1 MPSDEELRNGP
12 TPEQRARLAV
22 NADWT
27 VNVTD
32 ERNARYLIPLGGMIQ
47 CGAAGQVRAEDM
59 AEEMASAVYGAI
71 VTDATPEITAEAVYF
86 QALVDARR
94 MVCDPEYLRLFE
106 GGPDRRREPV
116 RP

>member
-1 MPSDEELRNGP
+1 MPTDDELRNGP

-32 ERNARYLIPLGGMIQ
+32 ERNARYLIPLNGTIQ
-47 CGAAGQVRAEDM
+47 CGAAGQVRAEQMAEDM
-59 AEEMASAVYGAI
+59 AEWVFSAIAEKRF
-71 VTDATPEITAEAVYF
+71 TDATPGITADAAYF

-94 MVCDPEYLRLFE
+94 MVADPEYLHLFE
-106 GGPDRRREPV
+106 GG
-116 RP
+116 